1 MAIPMN
7 MQYMMS
13 QLSGFTRNTI
23 RIEPQ
28 ASNSLSSKG
37 NALISCVLPT
47 NAVVNMKSFTCRA
60 LCKSFG
66 VPAASGAAESEVYSL
81 LPAGGIAAAV
91 ERISWAAGGLALD
104 SSPSSY
110 SVINRMKQNCETGI
124 ATFMSDQ
131 RVLGQSCIEPIDMSK
146 VGNDS
151 QGKPLETQENKY
163 QGQEKHLA
171 QTQWWGFSEV
181 APECLSTSIL
191 PELRFTMQL
200 NSGAGWLPCQFR
212 GTELGDRTPKVAN
225 ANYTAGAEGYFTMT
239 DVYFTIEVMSVQGN
253 LLQEM
258 VQRRLAEAGSIRLP
272 YKGYTVFSSS
282 NDGPGGSCR
291 GSISTQ
297 SLNRVYG
304 FQLSGEASPSG
315 YTGPAQLASTKYQP
329 PIPCRGSPSLSHI
342 QCAHNFTSAG
352 VSSSKV
358 KILNSPF
365 FLFTAD
371 PYDNFV
377 ALLNAQSRT
386 YAKNSGG
393 LIGSQDQWRENA
405 WVNLVQLSHTPD
417 NVRLMS
423 GLDLSSVNGSV
434 SFDVVGATAGDNK
447 WKRTFMMILESSST
461 LVVGPQ
467 RAVAL
472 TV

>member
-1 MAIPMN
+1 
-7 MQYMMS
+7 MMS
-13 QLSGFTRNTI
+13 QLSGYTRNTI

-37 NALISCVLPT
+37 NALISAVLPT
-47 NAVVNMKSFTCRA
+47 NAVVNLKSFTCRA
-60 LCKSFG
+60 LCKTFG
-66 VPAASGAAESEVYSL
+66 VPAASGASESEVYSL

-146 VGNDS
+146 VGVS
-151 QGKPLETQENKY
+151 GTQENDY
-163 QGQEKHLA
+163 QGQAKQLA
-171 QTQWWGFSEV
+171 QSQWWGFSE
-181 APECLSTSIL
+181 AGPECLSTSIL

-200 NSGAGWLPCQFR
+200 NSGAGFIPCQFR

-225 ANYTAGAEGYFTMT
+225 SDYTNGAVGYFTME

-258 VQRRLAEAGSIRLP
+258 VQRRLAETGSIRLP
-272 YKGYTVFSSS
+272 YKGYTVFSTS
-282 NDGPGGSCR
+282 NDGPNGSCR

-304 FQLSGEASPSG
+304 FMLSGESAPGG
-315 YTGPAQLASTKYQP
+315 YTGPAQDASTKYQP
-329 PIPCRGSPSLSHI
+329 PIPCKGSSSLSHI
-342 QCAHNFTSAG
+342 QSAHNFTAAG
-352 VSSSKV
+352 VNSSKV
-358 KILNSPF
+358 KILNSPYP
-365 FLFTAD
+365 LFT
-371 PYDNFV
+371 PTVYDNFV
-377 ALLNAQSRT
+377 ALLGAQSRT

-393 LIGSQDQWRENA
+393 LIGSQDQWRDNA
-405 WVNLVQLSHTPD
+405 WVNLVQLAHTPD
-417 NVRLMS
+417 SVRLMS

-434 SFDVVGATAGDNK
+434 SFDVVGETTGNNK